1 MYDTSFLEYS
11 IAAGRCQVCFHDE
24 GQCFSERKRVE
35 EMLAKAPKKRT
46 CSFKKISASPLDI
59 PVKNAILLSKV
70 KESQIKD

>member
-35 EMLAKAPKKRT
+35 EMLAKAPIRR
-46 CSFKKISASPLDI
+46 SSGGGWGLR
-59 PVKNAILLSKV
+59 LM
-70 KESQIKD
+70 KEKAYGSSEVTAMPWA